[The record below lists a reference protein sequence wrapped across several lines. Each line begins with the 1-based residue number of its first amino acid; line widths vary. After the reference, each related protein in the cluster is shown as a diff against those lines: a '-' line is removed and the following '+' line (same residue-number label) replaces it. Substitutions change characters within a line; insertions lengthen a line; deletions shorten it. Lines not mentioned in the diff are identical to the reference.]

1 MSVSTRIFVSATVLL
16 ALISWWVGEWSAFV
30 MGAFQGVTEFLPIS
44 SSAHL
49 IVIPWLFDWQ
59 DPLLHSLVFDVGL
72 HLGTLVAIV
81 IYFWRDWLGLLGG
94 IPHLLRPQT
103 SLPARQLWAVMIGTV
118 PAAILGI
125 LFQDE
130 IEAYLRSPVQIAIVL
145 AVMGLVIAYADRIG
159 SDQRDLRDMS
169 WREAIWI
176 GLAQACALV
185 PGVSRSGATMSAARV
200 LGFDRTSAARFSFL
214 LSTPITL
221 AAVIFSLNDLLAIQ
235 GDQVLTLLVGV
246 VTSAVV
252 GWLVIDLLLAWIR
265 RIGLGWFA
273 YYRWVIAIVIL
284 VTWWMRTS

>member
-221 AAVIFSLNDLLAIQ
+221 AAVMFSLNDLLAIQ